1 MNRGAFLIFPLGTS
15 AAVPAFA
22 RFVELEPA
30 QFHQAE
36 CKLFADRHAERVR
49 LLHLSDLHASPP
61 VPNRLIE
68 RGIDAR
74 LA

>member
-1 MNRGAFLIFPLGTS
+1 MNRGAFLIFALGAS
-15 AAVPAFA
+15 AAVPRYA
-22 RFVELEPA
+22 RFVELEPLK
-30 QFHQAE
+30 FHQVE

-68 RGIDAR
+68 RGIHAC